1 MRILQVNNYAYLKG
15 GSEKVFFE
23 TIDVLKKKGHEV
35 YAFSMSDEKNRTDIN
50 LTSVEIKPYEERKGV
65 FQTLMAIKNFFYNN
79 DVEKRFSKLLDEV
92 KPQII
97 HIHIVYGRL
106 TNAIIKVAS
115 KYKIPIIQSVHEF
128 RLLCPTYTCLNP
140 NNEICER
147 CASSLINLSCF
158 SQRCNRNSL
167 ANSLL
172 IAAECK
178 YRDWLHNYQKNI
190 SGFIMVS
197 KFIMDKHLRY
207 FPIIKDKCF
216 HIYNS
221 VETSFYRQ
229 YVNVNKYQEN
239 RYYLYFGRLSY
250 EKGIITLLDYFAKHP
265 DLKLRIAGTGPLM
278 ENIKDK
284 IQYLN
289 NIELLGYKSGEELY
303 RLIANAYF
311 TIVPSEWYEN
321 NPLTVIESLALGT
334 PIIGN
339 NIGGIPEIIIKGDTG
354 YIYDYR
360 HAGEFAY
367 IIETAENLTK
377 DEYVRMC
384 SCCLTEAVDNF
395 DNEIYYKKLMVVYE
409 SILSNLKS

>member
-1 MRILQVNNYAYLKG
+1 M
-15 GSEKVFFE
+15 
-23 TIDVLKKKGHEV
+23 
-35 YAFSMSDEKNRTDIN
+35 
-50 LTSVEIKPYEERKGV
+50 
-65 FQTLMAIKNFFYNN
+65 
-79 DVEKRFSKLLDEV
+79 DEV

-97 HIHIVYGRL
+97 HIHIIYGRL

-158 SQRCNRNSL
+158 TQRCNRNSL

-250 EKGIITLLDYFAKHP
+250 EKGIITLLDYFSKHP

-278 ENIKDK
+278 ENIKNK

-339 NIGGIPEIIIKGDTG
+339 NIGGIPEIIINGDTG

-360 HAGEFAY
+360 HIGEFAY